1 MLKKPVSFV
10 LVSLKVSTYQPGTT
24 PVPTDVGWQ
33 GENPYASSGRLW
45 ALTGHGPL
53 TISRAFTNVALFI
66 HRVVRLI
73 ILRVADLT
81 AASLNGPLNI
91 PETTTARSW
100 IILNFPRSRQ
110 ASAGPTVHCAT
121 GLARLSHGPVPKSND
136 LTWIAADDNAF
147 TYESCRGQQ

>member
-53 TISRAFTNVALFI
+53 TDSPARTNVALFI
-66 HRVVRLI
+66 HRAVLVERPFEHPGDYNRKELDYPEFSS
-73 ILRVADLT
+73 L
-81 AASLNGPLNI
+81 ASSKR
-91 PETTTARSW
+91 RSNCSLCDRTSPIEPW
-100 IILNFPRSRQ
+100 PSSQ
-110 ASAGPTVHCAT
+110 
-121 GLARLSHGPVPKSND
+121 
-136 LTWIAADDNAF
+136 
-147 TYESCRGQQ
+147 E